1 MSYSINVGFFT
12 GKHHNM
18 PLEDALAL
26 IAKIG
31 FDAVDYTG
39 DLRNPDAIKT
49 AAAEREL
56 IERNGLFITQTH
68 APFNRYN
75 KYMEEYF
82 PALERAYER
91 TKILGAKYLVVHGDE
106 YPFDKYE
113 FSYERAL
120 AYNYEIFAPYV
131 ERAERDGIA
140 LAFETVFPDLAPE
153 KVRFCSRAEDLKE
166 LIEKFNSPAAVCCW
180 DFGHANIAFGAEQ
193 ADKIRLLG
201 KHIKCTHVHD
211 NRLGKDIHHALF
223 TGDSDLVGIRR
234 AFRDIGYDGIFSLEL
249 GGAQKMNFVPEVRE
263 IYAKYA
269 LDSLKVFDALQ

>member
-1 MSYSINVGFFT
+1 MSYSINVGYFT
-12 GKHHNM
+12 GKHHAMN
-18 PLEDALAL
+18 LEDALAL

-39 DLRNPDAIKT
+39 NLLSPDAIKN
-49 AAAEREL
+49 APAEREL
-56 IERNGLFITQTH
+56 IEKHGLFVEQTH

-75 KYMEEYF
+75 KYKEEF
-82 PALERAYER
+82 SLALENAYER

-120 AYNYEIFAPYV
+120 AYNYEIYAPYV
-131 ERAERDGIA
+131 ERAEKDGIA

-153 KVRFCSRAEDLKE
+153 KVRFCSRAEDLLS

-201 KHIKCTHVHD
+201 KYIKCTHVHD

-223 TGDSDLVGIRR
+223 TGDSDLRSIRN
-234 AFRDIGYDGIFSLEL
+234 AFREIGYSGIFSLEL
-249 GGAQKMNFVPEVRE
+249 GGAQKMNVVPEILE
-263 IYAKYA
+263 CYTKYA
-269 LDSLKVFDALQ
+269 LDSLKCFDALK